1 MKAAVI
7 DMLGRPP
14 RYADFP
20 DPQPVDGAVVA
31 TVEAA
36 SLKNLDRGLVAGTH
50 YGSASLPLPMVAGV
64 DGVARLD
71 DGRLVYSNA
80 RFPHGMMAE
89 RTLVDPA
96 AAVELP
102 AGIDPVLAAAV
113 PNPGLSAWFSLEY
126 AAQIQPGQTVLI
138 LGATGVTGSVAVQ
151 LAKAHFGAGRVL
163 AVGRNRERLD
173 WLRTVGADD
182 TIALDADSADRL
194 AAEHDSHPFDAVLD
208 YLWGSP
214 GEQVLAALGNS
225 HLSTGY
231 HPTRYVQV
239 GAMAGPTIQLSAAIL
254 RSAGVQLLGVGLGSI
269 PPEAQARVKTELLP
283 ALFAMV
289 SDGRLHIDVQPHTL
303 SQVESVWAAN
313 ESSGTRV
320 VLVPRPDGA
329 TVVQTEDTAVTS
341 FRDGRVFC
349 YGVLS
354 SWNRQSASSMLPGAV
369 LETWTRNS

>member
-7 DMLGRPP
+7 ETLGRPP

-20 DPQPVDGAVVA
+20 DPQPADGAVVA

-64 DGVARLD
+64 DGVVRLD
-71 DGRLVYSNA
+71 DGRLFYANA
-80 RFPHGMMAE
+80 RIPHGMMAE
-89 RTLVDPA
+89 RTLVDPTSS
-96 AAVELP
+96 VELP
-102 AGIDPVLAAAV
+102 AGIDPALAAAI

-126 AAQIQPGQTVLI
+126 AAHFQPGQTVLI

-151 LAKAHFGAGRVL
+151 LAKTHFGAGRVL

-182 TIALDADSADRL
+182 TIALDADSAERL

-208 YLWGSP
+208 YLWGP
-214 GEQVLAALGNS
+214 PAEQVLAALGNS

-239 GAMAGPTIQLSAAIL
+239 GAMAGPTIQLPAAIL
-254 RSAGVQLLGVGLGSI
+254 RSAGVHLLGVGLGSI
-269 PPEAQARVKTELLP
+269 PPEAQARVRTELLP

-289 SDGRLHIDVQPHTL
+289 G
-303 SQVESVWAAN
+303 
-313 ESSGTRV
+313 
-320 VLVPRPDGA
+320 
-329 TVVQTEDTAVTS
+329 
-341 FRDGRVFC
+341 
-349 YGVLS
+349 
-354 SWNRQSASSMLPGAV
+354 
-369 LETWTRNS
+369 

>member
-214 GEQVLAALGNS
+214 AEQVLAALGNS

-289 SDGRLHIDVQPHTL
+289 SDGHLHIDVQPHAL

-320 VLVPRPDGA
+320 VLVP
-329 TVVQTEDTAVTS
+329 QT
-341 FRDGRVFC
+341 
-349 YGVLS
+349 
-354 SWNRQSASSMLPGAV
+354 
-369 LETWTRNS
+369 